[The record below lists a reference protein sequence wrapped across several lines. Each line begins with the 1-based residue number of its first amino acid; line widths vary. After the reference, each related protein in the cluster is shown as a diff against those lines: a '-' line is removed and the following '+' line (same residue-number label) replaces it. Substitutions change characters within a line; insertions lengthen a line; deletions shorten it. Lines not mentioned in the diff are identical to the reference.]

1 MTEGKV
7 VNQREARE
15 GNRLPLIRIATPG
28 QQAFAAI
35 AGFLSRFLQVD
46 FAFLNGPGMNRAA
59 FSAPQR
65 DRSADQAPHRLERS
79 DIHFLPGT
87 GTDEKNVQ

>member
-28 QQAFAAI
+28 QQNC

-87 GTDEKNVQ
+87 GTDEKNLP